1 MLRRTFPVTVP
12 VLTRSAPQEGW
23 FSAETKRHDGAVL
36 PRVLAGVAT
45 VWSVVYLVVYLWV
58 IEAQEGE
65 IVWWYVVL
73 IVLAALSFAL
83 AALGASARP
92 ALTVGLVISALA
104 MLVGLLSLGAL
115 LTPTVVAAE
124 IALVVTRP
132 SANAPAATDQPR
144 PSQQRGVSH

>member
-1 MLRRTFPVTVP
+1 VV
-12 VLTRSAPQEGW
+12 
-23 FSAETKRHDGAVL
+23 SAEAKRHDCAVL
-36 PRVLAGVAT
+36 RRVLAGAAT
-45 VWSVVYLVVYLWV
+45 AWSVAYLVVYLWV
-58 IEAQEGE
+58 IDAQEGE

-83 AALGASARP
+83 AALGASARA

-115 LTPTVVAAE
+115 LTPTVVAAA

-132 SANAPAATDQPR
+132 SANAPAATDQPG
-144 PSQQRGVSH
+144 PSQQRGISH